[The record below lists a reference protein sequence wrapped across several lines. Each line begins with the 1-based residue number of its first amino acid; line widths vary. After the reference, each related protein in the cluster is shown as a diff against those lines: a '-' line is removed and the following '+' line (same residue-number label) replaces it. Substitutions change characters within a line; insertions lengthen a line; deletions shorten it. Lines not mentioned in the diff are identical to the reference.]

1 MSESNK
7 KNDPVVV
14 TCYGNT
20 ETWESRAEA
29 MAFYLEAMAASEG
42 SECERYKNIYIALAY
57 GEKNC
62 FIISLPT
69 YWNWLGDC
77 ANSKN
82 SDGTSHF

>member
-42 SECERYKNIYIALAY
+42 SECERYKNIYVALPVESY
-57 GEKNC
+57 
-62 FIISLPT
+62 
-69 YWNWLGDC
+69 YV
-77 ANSKN
+77 
-82 SDGTSHF
+82 DGSFVLSTDDAEIMKIMCKTDEM

>member
-29 MAFYLEAMAASEG
+29 MAASEG
-42 SECERYKNIYIALAY
+42 SECEILCCLQMMQR
-57 GEKNC
+57 
-62 FIISLPT
+62 
-69 YWNWLGDC
+69 
-77 ANSKN
+77 
-82 SDGTSHF
+82 

>member
-29 MAFYLEAMAASEG
+29 MAFYLEAMAASGG

-62 FIISLPT
+62 
-69 YWNWLGDC
+69 
-77 ANSKN
+77 
-82 SDGTSHF
+82 SDGDE

>member
-29 MAFYLEAMAASEG
+29 MAFYLEAMDMVK
-42 SECERYKNIYIALAY
+42 KNPDD
-57 GEKNC
+57 
-62 FIISLPT
+62 FSLPVES
-69 YWNWLGDC
+69 YYV
-77 ANSKN
+77 
-82 SDGTSHF
+82 DGSFVLSTDDAEIMKIMCKTDEM